1 MKRLRCLPVLLLITA
16 LVLTACSGSPPDEKS
31 LQAIKDKVE
40 GNEQED
46 ETAGQEEEPDG
57 ESEDADSSG
66 ADETADGAE
75 TEEAPVQEPE
85 IPEKITCP
93 TCKGAGQNFCT
104 IYEGKGKVEG
114 TQFVPGYKC
123 TYCKGTGYSSCWTCG
138 GTGQADNPEYSAQMG
153 TQDGQ
158 AGSAGG
164 SGNRVSPDFSYD
176 RSPSVC
182 TKCKGAG
189 TVMCTSCKGVG
200 KKYATKSSANYGSGS
215 SSYTETTTCRL
226 CGGSGSAICT
236 LCGGTGEH

>member
-1 MKRLRCLPVLLLITA
+1 M
-16 LVLTACSGSPPDEKS
+16 
-31 LQAIKDKVE
+31 
-40 GNEQED
+40 
-46 ETAGQEEEPDG
+46 
-57 ESEDADSSG
+57 
-66 ADETADGAE
+66 
-75 TEEAPVQEPE
+75 QEPE

-104 IYEGKGKVEG
+104 ICEGKGKVEG

-138 GTGQADNPEYSAQMG
+138 GTGQADNPEYSAQTG

-200 KKYATKSSANYGSGS
+200 KKYTTKSSANYGSGS

-226 CGGSGSAICT
+226 CGGSGSAVCT